1 MPGKYGSDV
10 GHKGMAGAY
19 GMTGGKASYALK
31 GSGGGKASTG
41 GGPRNPLKGR
51 SMERGPKDP
60 AGSHR
65 GNRGG

>member
-1 MPGKYGSDV
+1 MPMKYGSEY

-19 GMTGGKASYALK
+19 GMKAGKASYSAK
-31 GSGGGKASTG
+31 GGSSGGSTG

-51 SMERGPKDP
+51 SMPRGPKDP

-65 GNRGG
+65 GNGGG